1 MDCIEAQSA
10 ISAAVDRAQVDS
22 VVLEEAKGHCKTC
35 STCGAFVRTLSAAKR
50 SPLPEPPSDL
60 PDRIMAAVRAEAL
73 ADRLAVEAAA
83 RPEAGHGSP
92 ASNTAAT
99 ARDAGTFGHP
109 ALALAFARKNR
120 RQLVIWGSA
129 AAVLLAL
136 AGVAAVNGVREIT
149 GVDSTSNV
157 LVVDAGRS
165 AGTPMATVPESAG
178 TAAKTATGSASGS
191 TLGTVPSSQTAAG
204 LSLVTISGD
213 VYRLSGP
220 AALTRS
226 QLRQVGTASTARAG
240 GGSPKERTVF
250 AGSDPARVFLEDDKG
265 KLLAFDRVV
274 RVFRDITY
282 QQQASA
288 IPSFGTWPS
297 LPAQI
302 TAPTTPD
309 GSPTFVE
316 EGVDAAG
323 VKVYRLAIAS
333 ASMGIGIAPGTSS
346 GDPAAGNPNWTW
358 WVPVQ

>member
-10 ISAAVDRAQVDS
+10 ISAAVDRAPVDS
-22 VVLEEAKGHCKTC
+22 FVLEDAKNHCKAC
-35 STCGAFVRTLSAAKR
+35 PACGAFVRTLSAAKR
-50 SPLPEPPSDL
+50 SPLPQPPSDL

-73 ADRLAVEAAA
+73 ADRLSAEAAA
-83 RPEAGHGSP
+83 RADVDRGSA
-92 ASNTAAT
+92 ASKAAT
-99 ARDAGTFGHP
+99 AGDANMLSHP
-109 ALALAFARKNR
+109 SLALIFARKNR
-120 RQLVIWGSA
+120 RQLAIWGSA
-129 AAVLLAL
+129 AAVLLVL

-149 GVDSTSNV
+149 GADSTSNM
-157 LVVDAGRS
+157 LVVDAGS
-165 AGTPMATVPESAG
+165 STGAPTAAVPESAG
-178 TAAKTATGSASGS
+178 AAAKTATGSVSGT
-191 TLGTVPSSQTAAG
+191 TLGSAPASQTAAG

-226 QLRQVGTASTARAG
+226 QLRQMGTASTAMASG
-240 GGSPKERTVF
+240 GLPKERTVF
-250 AGSDPARVFLEDDKG
+250 AGSDPARVFLEDDSG

-274 RVFRDITY
+274 RVFRDVTY
-282 QQQASA
+282 QQQAAA

-297 LPAQI
+297 LPSQI
-302 TAPTTPD
+302 TAPSSPD

-358 WVPVQ
+358 WVPVR